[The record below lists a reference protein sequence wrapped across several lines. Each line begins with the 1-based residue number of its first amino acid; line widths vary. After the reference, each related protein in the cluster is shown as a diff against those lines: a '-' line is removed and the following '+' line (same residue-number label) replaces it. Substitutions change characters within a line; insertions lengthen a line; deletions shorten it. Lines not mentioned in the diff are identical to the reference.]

1 MLNQF
6 HLISLSSLKSL
17 ITNRKKRCQAVGV
30 IWHTRGYPALLWR
43 TVTAS

>member
-17 ITNRKKRCQAVGV
+17 ITNRKRCQAVGV
-30 IWHTRGYPALLWR
+30 IWRTRGYPALLWR